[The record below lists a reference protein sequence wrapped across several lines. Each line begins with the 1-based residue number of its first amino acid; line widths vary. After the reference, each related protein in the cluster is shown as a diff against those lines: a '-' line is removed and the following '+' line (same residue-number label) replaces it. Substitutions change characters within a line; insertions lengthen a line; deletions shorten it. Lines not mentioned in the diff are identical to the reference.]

1 MRILLRLL
9 RVLLRILLWVLL
21 LWVLLLRVLLL
32 LLLVRRRPAAQDA
45 RERADDVAED
55 AHGSR
60 AVIFYNRR
68 VSRAK
73 KRKKR

>member
-1 MRILLRLL
+1 M
-9 RVLLRILLWVLL
+9 RILLWVLL

-55 AHGSR
+55 AHGSVVLKITSPYR
-60 AVIFYNRR
+60 
-68 VSRAK
+68 
-73 KRKKR
+73 KRGRG